1 MTNRLYAG
9 VRSLAAQLGA
19 LALAGGMALAGQTAF
34 HDASFNLWALAG
46 MQGMLAAMLGLA
58 LGLAWWWLPINLA
71 FLPAVL
77 LVQQT
82 QLPAVTYLAGFLVL
96 LAFNWGVI
104 RTRVPLYLS
113 RRAVWEQVAGQL
125 PADRPYTF
133 IDIGSGLGGMTLYL
147 GQARPN
153 GIHDGVE
160 ISPAPWLVSRIRALM
175 RGARTTFTRG
185 DYRQLDLSG
194 YDVVFAFLSPLVMRS
209 LLVKASREMRPGTL
223 LLSLA
228 FPLPGVEHDIVLQ
241 TGNGK
246 RQTLYGWRIRPGCGH
261 DAREDV
267 PRDFGN
273 AAS

>member
-1 MTNRLYAG
+1 MANRLHAG
-9 VRSLAAQLGA
+9 IRALAAQLGA
-19 LALAGGMALAGQTAF
+19 LAMVGAMTLAGHAAF
-34 HDASFNLWALAG
+34 PDASLDPWTLAG
-46 MQGMLAAMLGLA
+46 MQGMLSAMLGLV

-71 FLPAVL
+71 FVPAAW
-77 LVQQT
+77 LVQQA
-82 QLPAVTYLAGFLVL
+82 QLPSVAYLAGFLL
-96 LAFNWGVI
+96 LLVFNWGAI

-113 RRAVWEQVAGQL
+113 RRAVWQQVAGLL

-160 ISPAPWLVSRIRALM
+160 ISPAPWLVSRVRAM
-175 RGARTTFTRG
+175 ARGARATFKRG

-209 LLVKASREMRPGTL
+209 LLDKASREMRPGSL

-228 FPLPGVEHDIVLQ
+228 FPLPGVEHDIVVQ
-241 TGNGK
+241 TGNGN
-246 RQTLYGWRIRPGCGH
+246 RQTLYGWRVRPGCGQVE
-261 DAREDV
+261 REV
-267 PRDFGN
+267 PREFADS
-273 AAS
+273 AA